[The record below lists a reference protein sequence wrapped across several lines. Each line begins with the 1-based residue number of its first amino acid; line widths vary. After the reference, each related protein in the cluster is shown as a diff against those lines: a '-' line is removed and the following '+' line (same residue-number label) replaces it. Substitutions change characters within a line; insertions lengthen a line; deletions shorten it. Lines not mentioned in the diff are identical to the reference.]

1 MVLPFTQEIVFAAL
15 AFGATAIAPLGA
27 ATGAVAGAVTGAV
40 TGAGVGVTA
49 TGVTAT
55 EEACVNFTL
64 RVGDENEN
72 PYTPNLSHPFTS
84 RRVDVVTREVPSESM
99 IWTLA

>member
-1 MVLPFTQEIVFAAL
+1 MVLPFMQEIVFAAL

-40 TGAGVGVTA
+40 TGAGGGVTA

-55 EEACVNFTL
+55 EEA
-64 RVGDENEN
+64 
-72 PYTPNLSHPFTS
+72 
-84 RRVDVVTREVPSESM
+84 
-99 IWTLA
+99 